1 MTNLLAGALALS
13 LLVGGVANAQDM
25 QGQQGGPP
33 PQDQR
38 GGYDNRGPG
47 PDAGRD
53 DHGWRRHH
61 HHRVCQWRHH
71 RRVCRWVG

>member
-13 LLVGGVANAQDM
+13 LLVGGVASAQDM
-25 QGQQGGPP
+25 RQDGPP

-38 GGYDNRGPG
+38 GGYDNRAPG

-53 DHGWRRHH
+53 DRGGRRHHRVCHWRH
-61 HHRVCQWRHH
+61 HHRVC
-71 RRVCRWVG
+71 RWAG